1 MVQQLP
7 PLLPH
12 PPQQGGVGK
21 EAAGPDG
28 HHFQLENWGSLVRP
42 PDNGTHTESLC
53 TPQVNR
59 VLEFDSPETAMGLTG
74 QGMGNYY
81 RADIPCFDGDNP
93 KWWKRNCEKY
103 FKISQT
109 QQSLWKD
116 LATMNFTGHASL
128 WLQSVEEKV
137 EKLNWQEFCDALC
150 EKFGKNHYKV
160 LIRKLRNVK
169 QMGTVLEYVENF
181 NNLIHQMLAHN
192 PIIDQDIFTTAFIDG
207 LKSEIRVVVI
217 IQMSEDLD
225 AASSLALLQEEV
237 MEGMKYQEVGRDQR
251 RRDPSNWAKSY
262 VSGAVQGPVQ
272 ANFQSGLKSNSR
284 TAHEDRRGTEEAQ
297 A

>member
-1 MVQQLP
+1 
-7 PLLPH
+7 
-12 PPQQGGVGK
+12 
-21 EAAGPDG
+21 
-28 HHFQLENWGSLVRP
+28 
-42 PDNGTHTESLC
+42 
-53 TPQVNR
+53 
-59 VLEFDSPETAMGLTG
+59 
-74 QGMGNYY
+74 
-81 RADIPCFDGDNP
+81 
-93 KWWKRNCEKY
+93 
-103 FKISQT
+103 
-109 QQSLWKD
+109 
-116 LATMNFTGHASL
+116 
-128 WLQSVEEKV
+128 
-137 EKLNWQEFCDALC
+137 
-150 EKFGKNHYKV
+150 
-160 LIRKLRNVK
+160 
-169 QMGTVLEYVENF
+169 
-181 NNLIHQMLAHN
+181 MLAHN